1 MRRWARDYPC
11 NSFLPAAGSSG
22 AVENKQ
28 IIFKPS
34 GHCPGGF
41 LCSAALASIVG
52 FLFAL
57 PTWRGFSLA
66 MPCKA
71 FSGFLSGFYS
81 GNIN

>member
-22 AVENKQ
+22 AAENKQ

-41 LCSAALASIVG
+41 SFCPRPNQARRCP
-52 FLFAL
+52 FAM
-57 PTWRGFSLA
+57 PTWRGFLLLCPVRRSA
-66 MPCKA
+66 A
-71 FSGFLSGFYS
+71 F
-81 GNIN
+81 